1 MAIRAPDGANKD
13 KELRWKSPHSLQD
26 LSLCFS
32 SLDWK
37 SFNRQ
42 FQIFVFSDESKKE
55 LRLPWVALSPNL
67 SKIPWVTLMLLPL
80 PSFLSFCITISP
92 QCKFLWHFLLV
103 QLDRRWLDRLAHT
116 VQVWRKALSRSKGT
130 KVRTA
135 AFYLHRPQEPFV
147 MVSAVMMKRWGL
159 STVFEVFWLF
169 VNLSQTTPCCCCAAK
184 RFSYHIPVNSIC
196 PQIIVRSKV
205 SWVEFPTN
213 DLGVV
218 PDLWSSTA
226 PVLSLHPI
234 R

>member
-67 SKIPWVTLMLLPL
+67 SKTLWVTLMLLPL

-116 VQVWRKALSRSKGT
+116 VQVWRKAVSSEQVKGYKSAYGSLLPSSTPGAFCHGVSCNDEALGPLNIIWSILIICQFVTDHFLLLLCCKDVFLSHPFE
-130 KVRTA
+130 
-135 AFYLHRPQEPFV
+135 FYLP
-147 MVSAVMMKRWGL
+147 A
-159 STVFEVFWLF
+159 
-169 VNLSQTTPCCCCAAK
+169 N
-184 RFSYHIPVNSIC
+184 NC
-196 PQIIVRSKV
+196 PEQS
-205 SWVEFPTN
+205 E
-213 DLGVV
+213 
-218 PDLWSSTA
+218 
-226 PVLSLHPI
+226 
-234 R
+234 

>member
-1 MAIRAPDGANKD
+1 MTISAFLIKLWTCAF
-13 KELRWKSPHSLQD
+13 H
-26 LSLCFS
+26 LSTGGPLIGNSKYS
-32 SLDWK
+32 SWLM
-37 SFNRQ
+37 SQ
-42 FQIFVFSDESKKE
+42 SC
-55 LRLPWVALSPNL
+55 LPWIALSPNL
-67 SKIPWVTLMLLPL
+67 SNTLWVTLMLLPL
-80 PSFLSFCITISP
+80 RSFLPFCITISP
-92 QCKFLWHFLLV
+92 QCKFWWHFLLV

-205 SWVEFPTN
+205 SNGWISPQMT
-213 DLGVV
+213 
-218 PDLWSSTA
+218 
-226 PVLSLHPI
+226 
-234 R
+234 